1 MRQLR
6 IARSASEWLSDRPFQ
21 RSRYGMAAFAL
32 VLTAGA
38 CAAQPVGEL
47 QLVAAD
53 QTIENPIRDVFE
65 IVVAGQPFYPDMA
78 AGGSPIESVEWS
90 PGDEI
95 PITFWSNAL
104 DEEPIQMALE
114 IPSDY
119 EAGSTLTLVAEIGDN
134 EVRIF
139 STSLEYTAEHP
150 RTNPAED
157 QRTAE
162 AAAAE
167 EEAAA
172 AEEEAA
178 AALAAQEAK
187 EKEAEALAAAIR
199 SQASSLGVD
208 INAAN
213 RALNTVLDEDATIY
227 GDDGTARLTAI
238 AKKYETYTTEAL
250 AEIHAS
256 LPTQSYGTAV
266 TSALNE
272 RWLNWW
278 DDFVAVQTDRWI
290 AADNGDT
297 VSLTRIGERMDG
309 LWDEL
314 DAIFDRLDELKTM
327 KASDL

>member
-1 MRQLR
+1 VRNLR
-6 IARSASEWLSDRPFQ
+6 LHGALALFASAL
-21 RSRYGMAAFAL
+21 A
-32 VLTAGA
+32 LTAGS

-95 PITFWSNAL
+95 PITFWPNAL
-104 DEEPIQMALE
+104 DEEPIQMTLE
-114 IPSDY
+114 IPPDY

-134 EVRIF
+134 EVRVF
-139 STSLEYTAEHP
+139 STSLGYTAEHP
-150 RTNPAED
+150 RTNPAEA
-157 QRTAE
+157 QRIAD
-162 AAAAE
+162 AAAAQ
-167 EEAAA
+167 EEAEQVKA
-172 AEEEAA
+172 AED
-178 AALAAQEAK
+178 AK
-187 EKEAEALAAAIR
+187 KDEAETLAAAIR

-208 INAAN
+208 IDAAD
-213 RALNTVLDEDATIY
+213 RALDTVLDEDGTIY

-238 AKKYETYTTEAL
+238 AKKYETYTTDAL
-250 AEIHAS
+250 EEIRDG
-256 LPTQSYGTAV
+256 LRDKPYGTDV

-272 RWLNWW
+272 RWLKWW
-278 DDFVAVQTDRWI
+278 DDFVDLHSGRWI

-297 VSLTRIGERMDG
+297 VSLTRIGERMEG

-314 DAIFDRLDELKTM
+314 GAIFDRLDELKTM